1 MDDTDSH
8 DYGPKVGLNL
18 DEISARTLHAAVL
31 FTLDKWSGQ
40 EPIDQECLIDLKYGL
55 QAAVLEF
62 NYLR

>member
-1 MDDTDSH
+1 MNDTEGH
-8 DYGPKVGLNL
+8 DHGPRVGFNL
-18 DEISARTLHAAVL
+18 DEASVRTLHSAVL

-40 EPIDQECLIDLKYGL
+40 EPIDQECLLDLKYGL